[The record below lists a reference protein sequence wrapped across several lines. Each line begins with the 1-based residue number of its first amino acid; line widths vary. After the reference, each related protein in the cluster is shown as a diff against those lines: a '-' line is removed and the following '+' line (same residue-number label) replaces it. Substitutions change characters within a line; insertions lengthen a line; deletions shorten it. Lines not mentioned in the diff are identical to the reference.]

1 MASAPAEEVV
11 LRGVVWK
18 PPFSNEIPD
27 KHEKANVAQPARLLE
42 APSFDTSS
50 LLFLFHRM
58 NIKFWSRENLP
69 HSDTPA
75 GCALGRQL
83 AADTGRRA
91 GPAAVVAESVSEQT

>member
-50 LLFLFHRM
+50 LLFLFHKM

-75 GCALGRQL
+75 GCAPGRQL